1 MESFNT
7 NWMDSS
13 SIRVMHSKTYF
24 SFRSGLVYKKLSNQ
38 HMVVI
43 VGLLHEYTLMV
54 INSANKLDLNLAQS
68 NLQAKGAAVPLASL
82 LGIIF
87 LVLGCSFVFIS

>member
-1 MESFNT
+1 
-7 NWMDSS
+7 
-13 SIRVMHSKTYF
+13 
-24 SFRSGLVYKKLSNQ
+24 
-38 HMVVI
+38 MVVI

-87 LVLGCSFVFIS
+87 LVLGCSFVFISWRKSFNIFHKNERFVTNQHSKR